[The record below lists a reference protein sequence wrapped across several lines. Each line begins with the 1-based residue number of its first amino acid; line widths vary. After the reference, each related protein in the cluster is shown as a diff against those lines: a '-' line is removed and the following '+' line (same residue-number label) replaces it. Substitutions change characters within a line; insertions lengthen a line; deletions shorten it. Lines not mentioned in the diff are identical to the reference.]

1 MKYSSTLLSCALIA
15 GLVSCSM
22 MPSISFGGAD
32 ETANSAPIGPTPGP
46 LRQYPAAED
55 VVRQD
60 PWHQP
65 AREPFEAKLYA
76 RDGSPVPAS
85 PQGVVTID
93 QTRTHDVQPDDG
105 SRLYL
110 LELYQQAVDD
120 KDEYLVEVE
129 GLTAALET
137 SEMNGRSLEERIT
150 QVMAMNASLQKD
162 KEDLF
167 GQNMDLAGRLTTA
180 QIRRLESEKLLLK
193 ATIEWNRLKELT
205 GNGVED
211 NRATAEFVERREG
224 TRE

>member
-1 MKYSSTLLSCALIA
+1 MKHSSTLLSCALIL

-22 MPSISFGGAD
+22 MPSISFGGAN
-32 ETANSAPIGPTPGP
+32 ETAAAAPIGPSPGP
-46 LRQYPAAED
+46 LRQYPDPQD
-55 VVRQD
+55 VRPD
-60 PWHQP
+60 PWQQP

-85 PQGVVTID
+85 PQGVVTVD

-110 LELYQQAVDD
+110 LELYQQAIDE
-120 KDEYLVEVE
+120 KDEYQIEIE

-137 SEMNGRSLEERIT
+137 SEMTGRSLEERIE
-150 QVMAMNASLQKD
+150 QVLAMNAALIKEKD
-162 KEDLF
+162 ELLR
-167 GQNMDLAGRLTTA
+167 QNMDLAGRLTTA

-193 ATIEWNRLKELT
+193 ATIEWNRLKNLNSE
-205 GNGVED
+205 GE
-211 NRATAEFVERREG
+211 ASAEFIERPEG